1 MDSHLE
7 TSKKAWT
14 LREDG
19 KILEAMA
26 IWQKLYYTYLE
37 QENWERA
44 ISTLIDITICWKIK
58 GEISGER
65 TFFETGLATLEHIKY
80 LAEKY
85 DIPLRPDYDYHL
97 AGIETDLGVYEK
109 AIASYEHYL
118 ATSKSLQEEA
128 NILAHV
134 GFAKAQHGQKE
145 EGIATLRKAVEMFEE
160 SQKENNFEGK
170 DVFRIWKLGAMLKLA
185 ELLALSDSRSEAKEL
200 AKEAL
205 TQAREKGLGARAKQ
219 AKALLEK
226 LK

>member
-1 MDSHLE
+1 MDPHQE
-7 TSKKAWT
+7 TSKKAWG

-26 IWQKLYYTYLE
+26 IWQKLYYTYFE
-37 QENWERA
+37 QQNWERA

-65 TFFETGLATLEHIKY
+65 TFFETGLATLEHTKH
-80 LAEKY
+80 LAESQ

-118 ATSKSLQEEA
+118 ATSKTPEEEA
-128 NILAHV
+128 NILAHA
-134 GFAKAQHGQKE
+134 GFAKAQYGQKE
-145 EGIATLRKAVEMFEE
+145 EGTKTLRKAVKMFEK
-160 SQKENNFEGK
+160 SQKENKFEGK
-170 DVFRIWKLGAMLKLA
+170 DVFRIWKIGAMLKLA
-185 ELLALSDSRSEAKEL
+185 ETLASSNSRSEARQL
-200 AKEAL
+200 AKDAL
-205 TQAREKGLGARAKQ
+205 TQARAKGLGARAKQ

-226 LK
+226 LQ